1 MRVRLCNRCPYTP
14 RDLAGHYDAEA
25 VLYACAKCDAIF
37 EPYSSREPDRR
48 RQWSTTFPSIST
60 IPPSAAPSATD
71 DLALSAITP
80 GAPPCA
86 QGNASNASR
95 PEERTTVNGCADFA
109 PPDHRHRE
117 IPGALRET
125 AFRSREAAE

>member
-1 MRVRLCNRCPYTP
+1 MRVRVCNRCPYTP

-25 VLYACAKCDAIF
+25 VLYACAKCDAISDIH
-37 EPYSSREPDRR
+37 SSCEPDRR

-80 GAPPCA
+80 GAPLCA
-86 QGNASNASR
+86 RGNASNASR
-95 PEERTTVNGCADFA
+95 PEERPTANGCAA

-117 IPGALRET
+117 IPGALRDA